1 MQATDVHFTGSVPD
15 YYDRLLGPNIF
26 IDYAR
31 DLAAR
36 ASAGSPSLI
45 LELAAGT
52 GIVSR
57 EIKSVLPDA
66 NLVITDLNQPM
77 LDVAAARFLS
87 AESVKF
93 READAMEL
101 PFEDGSFDLLACQF
115 GVMFFP
121 DKVRSFKEAKRLL
134 KPGGRYIFNTW
145 GEMTANPF
153 AMIADECAMRFFPEN
168 PPGFYKAPFSYPDP
182 EVVIADLKT
191 AGWEHVEFERLTLR
205 KAVADWGDFA
215 RGLVFGN
222 PLKAEIEAR
231 GGVDPEDVVAAL
243 KKELADAF
251 SGGDGCMQ
259 LQAGV
264 YTATRT

>member
-31 DLAAR
+31 DLAKR
-36 ASAGSPSLI
+36 AKAVSPKSI

-66 NLVITDLNQPM
+66 NLVVTDLNQPM
-77 LDVAAARFLS
+77 LDVAAAKFQPD
-87 AESVKF
+87 EGVEF
-93 READAMEL
+93 READAMAL
-101 PFEDGSFDLLACQF
+101 PFDDACFDLVACQF

-121 DKVRSFKEAKRLL
+121 DKVQSFKEAQRLL
-134 KPGGRYIFNTW
+134 KPGGHYVFNTW
-145 GEMTANPF
+145 GEMSANPF
-153 AMIADECAMRFFPEN
+153 AMVADKCARRFFPEN

-182 EVVIADLKT
+182 EVIIADLKA
-191 AGWEHVEFERLTLR
+191 AGWKDVEFEMLTLR

-243 KKELADAF
+243 KKELTDAF

-264 YTATRT
+264 YTAAQA